1 MKNFFTIKN
10 FDLAIIGSGG
20 SGLMT
25 AITAHDHGLKNIAI
39 ISKVIPSFSHT
50 VSAKG
55 GINASLG
62 NVSKDDWKFHAYDTI
77 KGGDF
82 LADVDVVELLCKNA
96 NQVILELE
104 KYGMAFSRNE
114 KGLIDQRVYGGQ
126 TLDYGSNHLAYRA
139 CYAQDKTGLT
149 MSKTLEQQAIKKNIK
164 FYNEFFIIDLLVEN
178 NKNYGCIAIDLNNGE
193 IVVFI
198 CDNVVIA
205 SGGYSQIFNN
215 TTSSTICTGDGT
227 ALAIKEGLWL
237 EDMEFIQFHPT
248 GLYQKGF
255 LITEAVRSEGGHLIN
270 HHGERF
276 MKHYASNMMELASRD
291 IICRAIGSEIA
302 KNNIDSNLDDCVFL
316 DMRHFEQKQFIKLP
330 NVLEIVKKFTGKDP
344 SKDLIA
350 VSPSAHYTMGG
361 IPCNPNG
368 KVIDGLY
375 AVGEVAC
382 LSVHGA
388 NRLGCNSLLDL
399 IVFGKIAGQKI
410 AENYQA
416 FQINKNEI
424 NLKLLV
430 QKKLDQFYQLFEINN
445 SFNSTNEIISIKITL
460 KKINEKSIGIYRN
473 KNNLENGFDQ
483 IIKLYKQFKKLKIS
497 NNHLIW
503 NEELINYFEVQNL
516 ILNSIVVHYSA
527 INRCESR
534 GSHYR
539 DDFNLRDDI
548 NFLAHSMVRIV
559 DLDQIKLEYNLKP
572 VNIISQIPELNLKP
586 SIRKY

>member
-77 KGGDF
+77 KGGDY

-104 KYGMAFSRNE
+104 KYGMAFSRND

-164 FYNEFFIIDLLVEN
+164 FYNEFFIVDLLVEN
-178 NKNYGCIAIDLNNGE
+178 NKNYGCIAIDLNCGE

-227 ALAIKEGLWL
+227 ALAIKEGLWV

-255 LITEAVRSEGGHLIN
+255 LITEAVRSEGGYLIN
-270 HHGERF
+270 HQGERF

-330 NVLEIVKKFTGKDP
+330 NVLEVVKKFTGKDP

-361 IPCNPNG
+361 IPCDPNG

-416 FQINKNEI
+416 FQINKSEI
-424 NLKLLV
+424 NIKLLV

-445 SFNSTNEIISIKITL
+445 SSNSTNEIISIKKTL

-548 NFLAHSMVRIV
+548 NFLAHSMTRIV

-572 VNIISQIPELNLKP
+572 VNNISQIPELNLKP